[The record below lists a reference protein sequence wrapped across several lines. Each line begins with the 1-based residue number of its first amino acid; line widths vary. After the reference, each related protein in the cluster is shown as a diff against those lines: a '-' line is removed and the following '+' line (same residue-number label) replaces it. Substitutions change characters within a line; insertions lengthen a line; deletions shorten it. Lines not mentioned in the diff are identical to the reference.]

1 MGDETNK
8 DRVVGMFLGIAIGDA
23 LFMPVE
29 TFSAVKIEGRY
40 GRIKSYLPVPGD
52 HKWFAGR
59 PAGTWTDDTQ
69 LTLVVAD
76 SLIEKGQID
85 MNDMAARHVKSLER
99 EGDQG
104 FGASTRS
111 AIKRLA
117 SGIHWSGSGISTNPK
132 HGYGNGLPMKVAPLG
147 AYSCSPVF
155 ENDTKSKKLLV
166 QDIINLA
173 LMTHYR
179 EMAVQSALAHVSAIR
194 YCLLSSPSD
203 FLTGEFIGQVC
214 EAASLAHSMEDLIS
228 NPTKDD
234 LIRRLSS
241 LKNIDLAITISKKII
256 NRFGAGSCY
265 VFDSLPFSY
274 AFFLR
279 NPKSIETLYDVGN
292 AGGDTD
298 TNASIVGGMLGALNG
313 SSIFPTHLMEGLQ
326 QKNRIL
332 QTAERFCERFG
343 II

>member
-1 MGDETNK
+1 MSNETSK
-8 DRVVGMFLGIAIGDA
+8 DRVVGMFLGIAIGDT

-40 GRIKSYLPVPGD
+40 GRIKSYLPAPDD

-85 MNDMAARHVKSLER
+85 MHDMAARHVESLEK
-99 EGDQG
+99 EGDRG

-117 SGIHWSGSGISTNPK
+117 SGIHWSRSGISTNPK
-132 HGYGNGLPMKVAPLG
+132 HGYGNGLPMKVAPFG

-155 ENDTKSKKLLV
+155 EGDTDSKRLFV
-166 QDIINLA
+166 QDIINFT

-179 EMAVQSALAHVSAIR
+179 KMAVQSALAHVFAVR
-194 YCLLSSPSD
+194 YCLLSPPSD
-203 FLTGEFIGQVC
+203 FLTGEFVDQVC
-214 EAASLAHSMEDLIS
+214 GAASWVYIMEDPIVD
-228 NPTKDD
+228 PIKDD
-234 LIRRLSS
+234 LIERLLN
-241 LKNIDLAITISKKII
+241 LKDIDFATISSEKII

-265 VFDSLPFSY
+265 VFNSLPFSY

-279 NPKSIETLYDVGN
+279 NPESIETLYDVGN

-313 SSIFPTHLMEGLQ
+313 SSIFPAHLIEGLR
-326 QKNRIL
+326 QKDRIL
-332 QTAERFCERFG
+332 QTAEKFCERFG
-343 II
+343 IT